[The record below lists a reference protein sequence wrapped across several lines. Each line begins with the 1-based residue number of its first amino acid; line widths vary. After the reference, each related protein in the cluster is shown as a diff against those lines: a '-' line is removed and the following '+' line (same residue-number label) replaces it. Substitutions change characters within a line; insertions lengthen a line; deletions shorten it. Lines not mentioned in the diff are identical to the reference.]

1 MTSNKAGFQG
11 ILTAREEFL
20 YPDSPLSSLPK
31 SLYIPAPLNGMPG
44 IQLLLY
50 TEGAEVFTE
59 LTASPESSQSSRLPF
74 MAEWFQMREIPVEYN
89 TGDGISQG
97 GAMVLENRPDTKP
110 GYASRLAPFF
120 VYDCLE
126 PNESGIFP
134 VKNNRASIYLCLKP
148 DARITPGIHTFYLKA
163 HMKEGIYICR
173 ISLHLYN
180 VTVPEDTFP
189 VTNWFSLDAVSRFHN
204 VKPGTEEFLHMV
216 REYARSMRRLH
227 QNIFFMELD
236 ETCVVSRNPYTFDFE
251 YLTPVISCFFES
263 GMKEMELG
271 TLLSRGFLP
280 DGKPDMYTDKFT
292 CAMAKDVPADTLKG
306 YSITVTYVKSL
317 AAYLQKHG
325 WADKV
330 LFHIH
335 DEPDIHYKNQ
345 ETLDA
350 RKRQYYLAAGILRK
364 YLPGVKIIE
373 AVDSAE
379 FRGGIDI
386 WVPGT
391 AGYEKRKEE
400 FDTLISL
407 GETVWNYVCCGPE
420 GYWLN
425 RFLDFDLIKNR
436 LLFWGFARNRIS
448 GYLHWGFNQFQEDMD
463 PYKGTSCPNHT
474 GIGTNFPCGDSFLI
488 YPGEHG
494 PNPGMRMEAQRRG
507 AEDAALWQL
516 LRQKDETLH
525 DKLLSEV
532 FTNNYTYNSDPKK
545 LEEIYEELLRSLE

>member
-1 MTSNKAGFQG
+1 MTTQFYG
-11 ILTAREEFL
+11 ILTAQEEFL
-20 YPDSPLSSLPK
+20 YPDSALSPLPDTLS
-31 SLYIPAPLNGMPG
+31 IPVPLNGMPG
-44 IQLLLY
+44 IQLLLQ
-50 TEGAEVFTE
+50 THGKTVSLE
-59 LTASPESSQSSRLPF
+59 LENSSSDNSEHTPVSF
-74 MAEWFQMREIPVEYN
+74 IPEWFQMREIPVEYN
-89 TGDGISQG
+89 TGDGVSQG
-97 GAMVLENRPDTKP
+97 GSMVLENRPAEKP
-110 GYASRLAPFF
+110 GYASRLAPFY

-126 PNESGIFP
+126 PNETGIFS
-134 VKNNRASIYLCLKP
+134 VKNNRAAIYFCLQP
-148 DARITPGIHTFYLKA
+148 DEKILPGIHTLQLKV
-163 HMKEGIYICR
+163 HTEEGCYHCK
-173 ISLHLYN
+173 ISLHVYN
-180 VTVPEDTFP
+180 VMIPEDAFP
-189 VTNWFSLDAVSRFHN
+189 VTNWFSLDAICRFHN
-204 VKPGTEEFLHMV
+204 VKPGSEAFLSMIKK
-216 REYARSMRRLH
+216 YAQSMRRIH

-263 GMKEMELG
+263 GMKKMELG
-271 TLLSRGFLP
+271 TLLNRGFLP

-292 CAMAKDVPADTLKG
+292 CAMAKNVLFDTLEG
-306 YSITVTYVKSL
+306 YTITVTYVKTL
-317 AAYLQKHG
+317 ANYLKKHG

-335 DEPDIHYKNQ
+335 DEPDIHYKDQ
-345 ETLDA
+345 QTLDA
-350 RKRQYYLAAGILRK
+350 RKRQYYLAASILRK
-364 YLPGVKIIE
+364 YLPGVQIIE

-448 GYLHWGFNQFQEDMD
+448 GYLHWGFNQFQGGMD

-474 GIGTNFPCGDSFLI
+474 GIGTNFPCGDAFLI
-488 YPGEHG
+488 YPGKNG

-516 LRQKDETLH
+516 LRKKDEILH
-525 DKLLSEV
+525 DKLLNEV
-532 FTNNYTYNSDPKK
+532 FTNNYTYNSDPQK
-545 LEEIYEELLRSLE
+545 LEEIYEELLRNLE